1 MPQNK
6 KEKKPEIDWD
16 KKKIFLFAVGL
27 VVLLIVLVNAKSMI
41 LGETYKPAPKT
52 KVDLPQVKGISTQ
65 DISNN
70 VRKTIEDLQTQAN
83 NLDVVE
89 VASSSPQV
97 QKILNDLKSLQ
108 NLPKNEIKNVCDNI
122 CNKL

>member
-1 MPQNK
+1 MSQNK

-16 KKKIFLFAVGL
+16 KKKILLFAIGL
-27 VVLLIVLVNAKSMI
+27 VLLLIVSINVKSRI
-41 LGETYKPAPKT
+41 LGEVHAPAPKT

-70 VRKTIEDLQTQAN
+70 VKQAIDNLKTEAN
-83 NLDVVE
+83 NLDVAE

-108 NLPKNEIKNVCDNI
+108 DLPKNEIKNVCDNI